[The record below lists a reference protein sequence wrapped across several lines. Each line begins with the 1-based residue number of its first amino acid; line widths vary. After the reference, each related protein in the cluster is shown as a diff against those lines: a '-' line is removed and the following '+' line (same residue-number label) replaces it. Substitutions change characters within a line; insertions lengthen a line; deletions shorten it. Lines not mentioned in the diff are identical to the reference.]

1 MKSSDAPFWKEVDD
15 ALHTIASA
23 MGFYVV
29 DDADYLFFAVKSKD
43 RYTSIP
49 MSCMYGKNGVPS
61 PSSPYRNLLEDCMS
75 RRKTFGESIANPFYG
90 CKSIEEVY
98 IRADLLRAGRCGE
111 PKKDKRRRR
120 AESYERRC

>member
-1 MKSSDAPFWKEVDD
+1 MKPLDAPFWKEVDD
-15 ALHTIASA
+15 ALHTIADA

-29 DDADYLFFAVKSKD
+29 DDEDYLFFVAKGKD
-43 RYTSIP
+43 EQTSHL

-61 PSSPYRNLLEDCMS
+61 PSSPYRNLLHDCMC
-75 RRKTFGESIANPFYG
+75 RRKTFGKEVANPFYG

-111 PKKDKRRRR
+111 PKKDKRRR
-120 AESYERRC
+120 SKKL

>member
-1 MKSSDAPFWKEVDD
+1 MKPSDAPFRKEVDD
-15 ALHTIASA
+15 ALHAIASA

-43 RYTSIP
+43 GYTSIP

-61 PSSPYRNLLEDCMS
+61 PSSLYRNLLEDCMS
-75 RRKTFGESIANPFYG
+75 RRKTFGEEVANPFYG

-98 IRADLLRAGRCGE
+98 IRADLLRAGSCGE
-111 PKKDKRRRR
+111 PKKDKRRR
-120 AESYERRC
+120 SGKL